1 MADLPIDRTQ
11 PGPPFTCVGLDA
23 FGPWNIVTR
32 RTRGGVTNCKR
43 WAILFTCLTTRGV
56 HIEVVEEMSA
66 SSFIN
71 AYRLVALRGPVKQ
84 IRSDRGTNFVGS
96 TNDLNIN
103 TINVEDGLVKSV
115 LYENG
120 TTWIFNPPHSS
131 HMGGVWERL
140 IGVARRILDSMLLEN
155 SMIKGHLTHEVL
167 VTFLAEVTAIINSRP
182 LATLSTDPD
191 DPYPL
196 SPSLLITQKPD
207 VLVSQLDIVFDPKDM
222 YRSQW
227 RRVRHLADV
236 FWSKWKAQYL
246 QSLQERRKWQKDTR
260 NISVDDIVLMVDK
273 QAPRIQWPMGKVV
286 KTFPSVDG
294 KVRKAEIRISRDGK
308 ISSFIRPVSELVL
321 LIENSEG

>member
-1 MADLPIDRTQ
+1 MRSAGFWIVGSKRLISSILYNCVTCRKLRRDVEQQKIADLPIDRTQ

-71 AYRLVALRGPVKQ
+71 AYRRFVALRGPVKQ

-131 HMGGVWERL
+131 HMVG
-140 IGVARRILDSMLLEN
+140 
-155 SMIKGHLTHEVL
+155 
-167 VTFLAEVTAIINSRP
+167 
-182 LATLSTDPD
+182 
-191 DPYPL
+191 
-196 SPSLLITQKPD
+196 
-207 VLVSQLDIVFDPKDM
+207 
-222 YRSQW
+222 
-227 RRVRHLADV
+227 
-236 FWSKWKAQYL
+236 FWS
-246 QSLQERRKWQKDTR
+246 
-260 NISVDDIVLMVDK
+260 
-273 QAPRIQWPMGKVV
+273 G
-286 KTFPSVDG
+286 
-294 KVRKAEIRISRDGK
+294 
-308 ISSFIRPVSELVL
+308 
-321 LIENSEG
+321 